1 MAWHLLGSLSK
12 EGYDRQY
19 SDKELISRLTPYM
32 LRYKFLLVVVLFSS
46 IFDSLLT
53 IIGPFIFALALN
65 ELSKSPSNINLSF
78 IYLATVSYLI
88 ILIISWFN
96 RYLYSVQSSILEYN
110 IVTNLREDL
119 FKRVNLHDLSFFDK
133 NKTGKIMSRIT
144 GDTLSLGGVFSSV
157 VDLSS
162 IIIQAVLILA
172 FMVSINAGLTAVTL
186 VVFPILFSIVFILRK
201 FVRKYATLQR
211 RASASVNAAV
221 EEAISG
227 IAITKSFGQK
237 TSVIDNYRKLQ
248 QEKTSVNIKRSLIF
262 GILSPSLQFIT
273 AIGLFIILYFGG
285 LDVYNG
291 IIKIGFLYLF
301 FIYLQRLFNPLIELS
316 TFYATLQ
323 GGFAAGERIFSMM
336 DVPTTIKSG
345 SFTIETLKGDIDFR
359 NIHFS
364 YDIAKGY
371 VFSNFNLMIPHGQ
384 VLAVVGETGAGK
396 TSFASILTRM
406 YEIESGEIILDN
418 IFNIQDLE
426 PDSLRNQIG
435 YVLQDPFLF
444 SGTIRDN
451 LLLGSPDASEEK
463 IYKALQA
470 VGADSFIDL
479 LPEGIDSPVLERG
492 KGFSQGQ
499 KQLLALARVLIKDPK
514 ILVLDEATS
523 SVDIYTEKMIQDA
536 LNIVF
541 KNRTTI
547 IIAHRLSTILN
558 ADRIIVMEKGTIV
571 EEGRHNELIKKNG
584 SYRKLYETYYAH
596 QGIILNFTS

>member
-19 SDKELISRLTPYM
+19 SDKELISRLAPYM
-32 LRYKFLLVVVLFSS
+32 LRYKLLLLIVLISS

-53 IIGPFIFALALN
+53 ILGPFIFALGLN
-65 ELSKSPSNINLSF
+65 ELFNTNPDLNYIYF
-78 IYLATVSYLI
+78 ITGSYLI

-96 RYLYSVQSSILEYN
+96 RYLYSVESSILQYN
-110 IVTNLREDL
+110 IVYNLREDL
-119 FKRVNLHDLSFFDK
+119 FRRVNLHDLSFFDK

-144 GDTLSLGGVFSSV
+144 GDTLSLGGVLSGV

-162 IIIQAVLILA
+162 TVIQAVLILA
-172 FMVSINAGLTAVTL
+172 TMIAINSGLTVVTL
-186 VVFPILFSIVFILRK
+186 IVFPILFSIVFILRK
-201 FVRKYATLQR
+201 YVRKYATLQR

-221 EEAISG
+221 EEAIAG

-237 TSVIDNYRKLQ
+237 TSVIQNYRKLQ
-248 QEKTSVNIKRSLIF
+248 KEKTSVNVQRSLIF

-285 LDVYNG
+285 LDVYRG
-291 IIKIGFLYLF
+291 VILPGFLYLF
-301 FIYLQRLFNPLIELS
+301 FIYLQRLFSPLIELS

-336 DVPTTIKSG
+336 EVPTAIKSG
-345 SFTIETLKGDIDFR
+345 SLKIDSLDGDINFQ
-359 NIHFS
+359 NINFS
-364 YDIAKGY
+364 YDINKGY
-371 VFSNFNLMIPHGQ
+371 VFTNFNLKIPKGQ

-406 YEIESGEIILDN
+406 YEIESGEIMLDN
-418 IFNIQDLE
+418 KYNIQDLE

-444 SGTIRDN
+444 SGTIREN
-451 LLLGSPDASEEK
+451 LLLGSPNASSEK
-463 IYKALQA
+463 IQKALQS
-470 VGADSFIDL
+470 VGADTFIDS

-514 ILVLDEATS
+514 ILILDEATS
-523 SVDIYTEKMIQDA
+523 SVDVYTEKMIQDA

-558 ADRIIVMEKGTIV
+558 ADRIIVMEQGELV
-571 EEGRHNELIKKNG
+571 EEGRHNELILKNG

-596 QGIILNFTS
+596 QGLLEQYAVS